1 MRKQLT
7 NFSKKERVF
16 SITKMA
22 PSQKEISK
30 KELEL
35 GKKELIDLKNALLC
49 LFMTYPRDLSDEVIK
64 ENAEKLNK
72 YAEKNLI
79 SRENCYNY
87 SDTVKSDSP
96 IAKQLYYGI
105 RITPEEDPS
114 INKIVITKYGFNT
127 ANRIIYK
134 SQLKLKTKEGVI
146 INQDMTLVSRNMNC
160 HINKVKVKSS
170 RIKKSI

>member
-22 PSQKEISK
+22 PSQKKISK
-30 KELEL
+30 KELEIC
-35 GKKELIDLKNALLC
+35 KKELIDLKMQLISLL
-49 LFMTYPRDLSDEVIK
+49 MTYPKDLHDEVIK
-64 ENAEKLNK
+64 ENAKKLNK

-79 SRENCYNY
+79 SIENCYNY
-87 SDTVKSDSP
+87 SDTIKSDSP

-105 RITPEEDPS
+105 RITPEEES
-114 INKIVITKYGFNT
+114 LINTIVITKYGFNT

-146 INQDMTLVSRNMNC
+146 INKDMTLVSQNMNC
-160 HINKVKVKSS
+160 HISNSKIKSS
-170 RIKKSI
+170 RIKKII